1 MLWTSDE
8 VSVLDRIIFLEDLS
22 MAMEAMTTCL
32 DNRELVV
39 MTMKNYDGLSFG
51 QIQEYFKINREE
63 KLSEYM
69 VKNLEERAM
78 KKVRR
83 NLKFKSWGY

>member
-8 VSVLDRIIFLEDLS
+8 VSVLDRIIFLEDLK
-22 MAMEAMTTCL
+22 MVMEAMTTCL
-32 DNRELVV
+32 DNKELVV
-39 MTMKNYDGLSFG
+39 MTMKNYDGVSFG
-51 QIQEYFKINREE
+51 QIQEYFKTNREE

-83 NLKFKSWGY
+83 NLKFRSWGH